1 MSQDS
6 SLPDYNQA
14 NTLGG
19 GDGPEAR
26 PVVVTVRSPPQLQ
39 DSSASRSASTSTMP
53 PSLESASEHLIAGLC
68 EGMRALVESA
78 RAPLALTGPLVIEHR
93 ERRVALG
100 RKRMES
106 MSGRNAAL
114 YLKSKFGLLAATAP
128 VRIEAAFRR
137 EQDGAV
143 EWMEVDMDAWE
154 ELVPHMHRLII
165 RS

>member
-1 MSQDS
+1 MSMNSPQ
-6 SLPDYNQA
+6 LPDYAQA
-14 NTLGG
+14 NAGSYTAQALGG
-19 GDGPEAR
+19 I
-26 PVVVTVRSPPQLQ
+26 PPLRTGSAANTIENSDTQEVP
-39 DSSASRSASTSTMP
+39 SSTALGSAAE
-53 PSLESASEHLIAGLC
+53 LLVAGLRD
-68 EGMRALVESA
+68 GA
-78 RAPLALTGPLVIEHR
+78 RAFAELARASPTGPLVIEHGD
-93 ERRVALG
+93 RRMALG

-137 EQDGAV
+137 EQDGAL

-154 ELVPHMHRLII
+154 ELVPHMHRLLI

>member
-14 NTLGG
+14 NTMGG
-19 GDGPEAR
+19 GYGPEAH
-26 PVVVTVRSPPQLQ
+26 PIVVTVRSPLQLQ
-39 DSSASRSASTSTMP
+39 DSASTTAPTSMP
-53 PSLESASEHLIAGLC
+53 PPSVESAREHLIAGLC
-68 EGMRALVESA
+68 EGLRALVEST
-78 RAPLALTGPLVIEHR
+78 RAPLTGPLVIEHR

-137 EQDGAV
+137 EQDGV
-143 EWMEVDMDAWE
+143 LEWMEVDMDAWE